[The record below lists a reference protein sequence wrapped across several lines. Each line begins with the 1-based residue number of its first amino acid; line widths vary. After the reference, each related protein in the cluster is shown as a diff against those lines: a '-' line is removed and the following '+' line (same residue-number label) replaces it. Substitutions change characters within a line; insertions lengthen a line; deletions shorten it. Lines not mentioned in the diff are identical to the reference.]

1 MSTFTDS
8 DIERQEI
15 IKEAGE
21 MGYTAKDMKQL
32 REMMVDVA
40 GSWNGE
46 DDRCMGSGWAGV
58 DTVTEEDAG
67 AAQELI
73 ERIDALKI

>member
-46 DDRCMGSGWAGV
+46 DDRCMGSGWAGG